1 MKLLPLSEVIAAV
14 LDTGSPSTQAVWKNY
29 NALVEKFGD
38 EYTVLMDKSLEELA
52 NVVDASIAQA
62 ILKVRNGTAK
72 VTPGYDGVY
81 GQLVLGVDAPSAKFV
96 APERRVQQTNMMD
109 FW

>member
-1 MKLLPLSEVIAAV
+1 LSEVIAAV
-14 LDTGSPSTQAVWKNY
+14 LGTDTPSTQAVWKNY
-29 NALVEKFGD
+29 NALIEKFGD
-38 EYTVLMDKSLEELA
+38 EYAVLLDTPLDELA
-52 NVVDASIAQA
+52 KVVDASIAQA

-81 GQLVLGVDAPSAKFV
+81 GQLVLSVDTPSAKL
-96 APERRVQQTNMMD
+96 AAHPPRVQQTNMMD

>member
-1 MKLLPLSEVIAAV
+1 MLIDAPIDALSKI
-14 LDTGSPSTQAVWKNY
+14 
-29 NALVEKFGD
+29 
-38 EYTVLMDKSLEELA
+38 
-52 NVVDASIAQA
+52 VDVPVAEA

-81 GQLVLGVDAPSAKFV
+81 GQLVLGVDAPVVKPKLAFRGVK
-96 APERRVQQTNMMD
+96 QMNIGD